1 VHETQQLQPS
11 IMSAMRKLALKIIF
25 IFLVFA
31 RRVPAQAFAPIL
43 LSEIMINPTVGK
55 DKGTWFEFYNPGPP
69 FDLSDLYFL
78 LGNYNA
84 STSHDG
90 VPGRQVKAYRIPK
103 GIVIPSK
110 WYFVFGNNKNRAT
123 NGNVIVDLQYDFH
136 LDMNETY
143 GIVAVVAVSNVTEP
157 PVYPVIA
164 GTAWGAALGALDPP
178 FEAGASMSLKDEASV
193 NVPNITVITM
203 DKWCVSVTPY
213 TGGPSGAKGTP
224 RAANRCTLPPPT
236 KSPILAPT
244 NFPVKAPTKSPVK
257 APTKSPATAPTKS
270 PATAPTKSPV
280 SAPATSPVVAPSP
293 ARPFAQIVLSELM
306 INPTVG
312 KDKGTWFEFYNP
324 NRPFDLSDHFFV
336 LGNYNASASYDGVP
350 GRQIKWYRIP
360 SGTSIPAGRHFI
372 FGNNKNPSTNGNVEV
387 DLQYDFH
394 LDMNETY
401 GLVGVAGPNSN
412 FTSPPNISV
421 VVAVAWGAGLGFPNP
436 PFEAGASL
444 NFKNATSTR
453 VPDITVIA
461 LADWCVSVTPYV
473 GGPKGAKGT
482 LNAANK
488 CTLPSPTTISD
499 PAPSKPPTKR
509 PTRIPTRA
517 PSKTPTTAPARKRC
531 GLLGWRIFCPLTRCG
546 ILGRLLRLCKK

>member
-1 VHETQQLQPS
+1 
-11 IMSAMRKLALKIIF
+11 MCDMRELTSKII
-25 IFLVFA
+25 IIILVFA
-31 RRVPAQAFAPIL
+31 RWVPAQAFAPIL

-55 DKGTWFEFYNPGPP
+55 DKGTWFEFYNPGLP

-90 VPGRQVKAYRIPK
+90 APGRQVKAYRIPK
-103 GIVIPSK
+103 GTVVPSK
-110 WYFVFGNNKNRAT
+110 SYFVFGNNKNPAT
-123 NGNVIVDLQYDFH
+123 NGNVTVDLQYDFH

-143 GIVAVVAVSNVTEP
+143 GIVAVVAVSNLTEP

-164 GTAWGAALGALDPP
+164 GTAWGAGLGAVDPP
-178 FEAGASMSLKDEASV
+178 FEAGASMSLKDETSV
-193 NVPNITVITM
+193 SVPNITVITM
-203 DKWCVSVTPY
+203 DRWCVSVTPY
-213 TGGPSGAKGTP
+213 TGGPNGAKGTP
-224 RAANRCTLPPPT
+224 RAINKCTLPPPT

-244 NFPVKAPTKSPVK
+244 KSPVKAPTKSPVK
-257 APTKSPATAPTKS
+257 ALTKSPVTAPTKSMVTALTKSPDRAPATSPATAP
-270 PATAPTKSPV
+270 
-280 SAPATSPVVAPSP
+280 VVTPNP
-293 ARPFAQIVLSELM
+293 ARPFAQIVISELM

-336 LGNYNASASYDGVP
+336 LGNFNASTSYDGVP

-360 SGTSIPAGRHFI
+360 SGTFIPAGRHFL

-412 FTSPPNISV
+412 FTSPPNISI
-421 VVAVAWGAGLGFPNP
+421 VVAVAWGAGLGFSNP

-453 VPDITVIA
+453 VPDVTLIA
-461 LADWCVSVTPYV
+461 LADWCVSVTSYV
-473 GGPKGAKGT
+473 GGPNGAKGT
-482 LNAANK
+482 PNAANK
-488 CTLPSPTTISD
+488 CN
-499 PAPSKPPTKR
+499 PAPSKPPTTR
-509 PTRIPTRA
+509 PTRIPTKV
-517 PSKTPTTAPARKRC
+517 PSKTPTKAPTRKRC
-531 GLLGWRIFCPLTRCG
+531 GLLGWRIFCPLMQCG
-546 ILGRLLRLCKK
+546 ILGRVLRLCKT